1 MLADMVVTIA
11 TVEAGVVPRAPVAIL
26 RIKHLH
32 LTKVTAATT
41 AECPFPEPTA
51 SSMPESDC
59 APIFS
64 IFTLHAQAFPSL

>member
-1 MLADMVVTIA
+1 MLADMAVTIA
-11 TVEAGVVPRAPVAIL
+11 TGAAGVGPRAPVDIP

-41 AECPFPEPTA
+41 AECLFPEPTA
-51 SSMPESDC
+51 SSMLESDC

-64 IFTLHAQAFPSL
+64 IFTLVA